1 MKKLLL
7 IFIMVSSCKQQ
18 VKIEEKTLPENKKI
32 EYKIPNIPISL
43 KEDIPSNLLP
53 FFKNKKVENVIS
65 INTDKFLINAEK
77 ETYQL
82 FFRKETPIK
91 AGSYRG
97 SELFLMYMLFYKD
110 ETSLKTAYQNIVE
123 ELSHNLDTYFDH
135 FKGNGYVYLVDNK
148 RNALVMITYSGISGY
163 NEHKIIEKFIYS
175 NKKYYDKV
183 SSATVQEF
191 IVWK

>member
-7 IFIMVSSCKQQ
+7 IFIIASSCKQK
-18 VKIEEKTLPENKKI
+18 VKIEEKTLPENNKN

-53 FFKNKKVENVIS
+53 FFKNKKVENVIF
-65 INTDKFLINAEK
+65 INTDKFLINTEK

-82 FFRKETPIK
+82 FFRKEIPIK
-91 AGSYRG
+91 AGRYSG
-97 SELFLMYMLFYKD
+97 SQFLIYMLFYKD
-110 ETSLKTAYQNIVE
+110 ETSLKIAYQNIIG
-123 ELSHNLDTYFDH
+123 ELSDGLDTYFDY

-148 RNALVMITYSGISGY
+148 RNALVMITYSGVSGY
-163 NEHKIIEKFIYS
+163 NEHKIIEEFISS
-175 NKKYYDKV
+175 NKKHYDKV